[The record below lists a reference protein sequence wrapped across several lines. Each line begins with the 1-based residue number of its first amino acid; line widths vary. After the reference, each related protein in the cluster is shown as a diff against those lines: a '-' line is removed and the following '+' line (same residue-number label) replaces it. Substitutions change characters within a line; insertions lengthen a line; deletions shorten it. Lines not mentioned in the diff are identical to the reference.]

1 MGDRERPLDVEGAP
15 QFGWMPSSAKGD
27 DVQTAYEILLSGPSG
42 QVWDSGR
49 VASSDQSYVAYG
61 GPALAPGTSYSWTV
75 RTWDRDGEAS
85 PYAPEASFDTGLG
98 DHDWSGAEWIRRVTS
113 GNDSTDDY
121 TLARKQFDVG
131 AGGGAVVRARVYISA
146 MGQYELHVNG
156 RAVYRGDSF
165 DYPGEGQYSAVDIT
179 DDVAAGQPL
188 ALGVLYHY
196 WTCTCQGRA
205 NGPAST
211 ARLSAAAAGDTTLN
225 VDNAGAFDAGDQAT
239 VGSQT
244 VTVTAIGAGTI
255 AISPAL
261 AQAQANRATVTDLA
275 GPSGMLLK
283 AVVDHA
289 DGSRDTFVSDGSW
302 KVAKAAQYLNGAP
315 VYRNGDAGDREELY
329 DARNET
335 PGWDT
340 AGFDDSAWANAY
352 AIGPHPRPVNPL
364 RDEFSHLDPSLSEL
378 DYETVHPKSV
388 TTLADGTVVADF
400 GEVISAHPQ
409 IALHAGVAGR
419 TLSMLTSYRLNNT
432 TLSAPVAAGDTAVQ
446 VASAS
451 SFAAGDRITVDGPAD
466 GFGAGDPEVRTIASV
481 AGTTITLDRALS
493 RAHASGRWVEGSRAG
508 TSGLDTQGSRMGWS
522 YTEKDGPQTARTF
535 TYWGWRYLQISGA
548 GEPLTADDISAVVQ
562 YAHAPQDRRAT
573 FASDNRTLNDVFDLM
588 QRSGRY
594 SSQETFLDTP
604 TREKGQFTG
613 DTVDI
618 SFANMSALGDRNAT
632 RRAIKLLTDASADG
646 PAKILAEGG
655 TFMWEQWDPGCATS
669 PCTNPSQSSSESMSH
684 GWGAWGVVDVLQTLL
699 GVTVTSPGAATV
711 RIAPPALSGA
721 DLHHV
726 SGSVWTQRGT
736 VSVKW
741 TRTGAGYVLD
751 VHVPDNVTAT
761 VALPD
766 GRHYVGV
773 GDGAPRQV
781 GDGVFTVGSGD
792 THFSPGATGTLPVG
806 GTVPPTLALSLGGP
820 AAFGPFTPGV
830 DRTYTAATTADV
842 VSTAG
847 DAALTAAGPVI
858 DHDEP
863 KVR

>member
-1 MGDRERPLDVEGAP
+1 
-15 QFGWMPSSAKGD
+15 
-27 DVQTAYEILLSGPSG
+27 
-42 QVWDSGR
+42 
-49 VASSDQSYVAYG
+49 
-61 GPALAPGTSYSWTV
+61 
-75 RTWDRDGEAS
+75 
-85 PYAPEASFDTGLG
+85 
-98 DHDWSGAEWIRRVTS
+98 
-113 GNDSTDDY
+113 
-121 TLARKQFDVG
+121 
-131 AGGGAVVRARVYISA
+131 
-146 MGQYELHVNG
+146 
-156 RAVYRGDSF
+156 
-165 DYPGEGQYSAVDIT
+165 
-179 DDVAAGQPL
+179 
-188 ALGVLYHY
+188 VL
-196 WTCTCQGRA
+196 
-205 NGPAST
+205 
-211 ARLSAAAAGDTTLN
+211 
-225 VDNAGAFDAGDQAT
+225 
-239 VGSQT
+239 
-244 VTVTAIGAGTI
+244 
-255 AISPAL
+255 
-261 AQAQANRATVTDLA
+261 
-275 GPSGMLLK
+275 
-283 AVVDHA
+283 
-289 DGSRDTFVSDGSW
+289 
-302 KVAKAAQYLNGAP
+302 
-315 VYRNGDAGDREELY
+315 
-329 DARNET
+329 
-335 PGWDT
+335 
-340 AGFDDSAWANAY
+340 
-352 AIGPHPRPVNPL
+352 
-364 RDEFSHLDPSLSEL
+364 
-378 DYETVHPKSV
+378 
-388 TTLADGTVVADF
+388 
-400 GEVISAHPQ
+400 SAHPQ

-432 TLSAPVAAGDTAVQ
+432 TLSAPAAAGDTTAQ

-451 SFAAGDRITVDGPAD
+451 TFTAGDRITVDGPAD

-493 RAHASGRWVEGSRAG
+493 RAHASGRWVKGSRAG

-522 YTEKDGPQTARTF
+522 YTEKDGSQTARTF

-573 FASDNRTLNDVFDLM
+573 FASDNRTLDDVFELM

-632 RRAIKLLTDASADG
+632 RRAIREILYSAYHSWKATSRGYCATAPCSFADVGPAGRVNAVYPNGDNMRDIPDYTEFVPGWVWRYYEQSGDTATLRASYDTLKLIAGYIHGAEPASGGTAGLVTDLFGGSSSYLHGIIDWPAPMRYGYAFDGNAARTIHNAEAVDAFRATAGAARALGEAGDAAVYDGWADALAATMNARLLRPDGLYTDGLTSDGGQIDDHAQHAQSYPVAYGIAPAANLKALGDDLVAQGMHQGPMTWHVLLDALHKTGHDDQIVKLLTDASADG

-751 VHVPDNVTAT
+751 AHVPDNVTAT

-806 GTVPPTLALSLGGP
+806 GTVPPTLALSFGGP
-820 AAFGPFTPGV
+820 AAFGAFTPGV

-847 DAALTAAGPVI
+847 DAALTAAGPV
-858 DHDEP
+858 HLRNGAFTLPEP
-863 KVR
+863 LQVDATPAAWSAPVSHAPVAIGFRQHIGADDALRTGAYSAAVTFTLSTTSP